1 MPVTPAPHF
10 RFRPR
15 KFGQKAIWQL
25 AFAETIVWAGFYY
38 LFPAL
43 LPRWEQDFG
52 WAKTDITIAMT
63 LALVVSALA
72 TPYAGSLIDRGY
84 GRTLL
89 VGCAAFGSLLVASLT
104 LVSTPLQFYGLW
116 LLIGLMMGGSL
127 YDPCFSFLTRTY
139 GGGARQAITL
149 VALVAGFAG
158 TLSFSLSNIL
168 AEPFGWRVS
177 ALTFAV
183 LLLLVA
189 APLFWLGTR
198 PGSTNSEATETE
210 TPDSQKA
217 GRRMARSKAFRNPVF
232 WFLAT
237 AFSLIYLNHGMMI
250 THFLPMLDERGVSL
264 EIAVVAISF
273 IGPLQVAGRVVMVM
287 VEKRVS
293 TRAICTTAFAS
304 MVLAS
309 AALFAAHWS
318 LLLLPLFVLFQGA
331 SIGVMS
337 ILRPVVTAEYLG
349 RAHFGTVYGVLA
361 MPVTASFAFAPWL
374 GAIIWT
380 FGGYDSLLFA
390 TAIMALAALLFFVL
404 AATHRQS
411 A

>member
-1 MPVTPAPHF
+1 MPDTAAPHL
-10 RFRPR
+10 RFWPR
-15 KFGQKAIWQL
+15 KFGPKAIWQL

-89 VGCAAFGSLLVASLT
+89 VGCAAFGSLLVASLI

-189 APLFWLGTR
+189 APLFWLGTK
-198 PGSTNSEATETE
+198 PGITSSEATEID
-210 TPDSQKA
+210 TPDNQKA

-232 WFLAT
+232 WFLAA

>member
-1 MPVTPAPHF
+1 MPVTQAPPSRF
-10 RFRPR
+10 RFR
-15 KFGQKAIWQL
+15 KFGQKAVWQL

-52 WAKTDITIAMT
+52 WAKTDITMAMT

-84 GRTLL
+84 GRPLL
-89 VGCAAFGSLLVASLT
+89 VGCAAVGSLLVASLT
-104 LVSTPLQFYGLW
+104 LVSTPFQFFAVW

-177 ALTFAV
+177 ALVFAA
-183 LLLLVA
+183 LLLVLA
-189 APLFWLGTR
+189 VPLFWFGTA
-198 PGSTNSEATETE
+198 PGDQNAVKVDRELRHEHKK
-210 TPDSQKA
+210 SQRVARNKA
-217 GRRMARSKAFRNPVF
+217 LQNPVF
-232 WFLAT
+232 WFLAL

-250 THFLPMLDERGVSL
+250 THLLSLLAERGVSL
-264 EIAVVAISF
+264 EIAVLSISM
-273 IGPLQVAGRVVMVM
+273 IGPLQVAGRVAMIM
-287 VEKRVS
+287 VEKRIS
-293 TRAICTTAFAS
+293 TRVICLIAFAS
-304 MVLAS
+304 ITLAS
-309 AALFAAHWS
+309 VVLFATHWS
-318 LLLLPLFVLFQGA
+318 LLLLPLFVLLQGA

-349 RAHFGTVYGVLA
+349 RAHFGTIYGNLA
-361 MPVTASFAFAPWL
+361 MPVTACFALAPWL
-374 GAIIWT
+374 GAVIWS
-380 FGGYDSLLFA
+380 FGGYDSLLLA
-390 TAIMALAALLFFVL
+390 TAVIALTALAFFVL
-404 AATHRQS
+404 AAAGQQR